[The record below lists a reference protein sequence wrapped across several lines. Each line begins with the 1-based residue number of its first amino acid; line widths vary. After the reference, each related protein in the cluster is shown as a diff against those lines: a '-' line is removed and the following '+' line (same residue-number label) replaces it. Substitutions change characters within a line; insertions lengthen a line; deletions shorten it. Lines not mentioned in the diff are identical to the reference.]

1 MGIFN
6 FHKKKQPVDLRKSGK
21 EELLD
26 HLLAKKG
33 KKIEE
38 VIYGVYDN
46 SKASWFVKL
55 NDFYI
60 DHYPVPGKDKAYF
73 YHLLAVLIDGGV
85 PVAQGLSILAV
96 RAESEHFQRV
106 LFTLAYMIKNGSTF
120 SAAMGRFSDV
130 FTESEVGVIKSG
142 EAIGQLD
149 KVLFKLSQQLDKAN
163 TLRMKLWTASVYPIA
178 VLVILTLVVVG
189 MSLWLLPALMES
201 FVKLNVKVE
210 DLPVTTRFLIG
221 LKVVLES
228 YLWAVI
234 PGIILLVVIVK
245 MYLDSDNGRFWW
257 HYYLLRIPVLGVLIR
272 KINILDFVDKFGLL
286 MEAGLSVIP
295 TLKII
300 AGSTKNEI
308 YALHLWRV
316 IGDVETGMSIADS
329 LAKASFL
336 FPEDVTAM
344 LKIGERS
351 ASVANISQ
359 KISKQYDKEISHTI
373 KKLTALF
380 EPIMIVVVGVFVAI
394 LALSIMGPIFNLTE
408 SF

>member
-6 FHKKKQPVDLRKSGK
+6 FKKAKPQNLRESDKGK
-21 EELLD
+21 LLD
-26 HLLAKKG
+26 ELLAKGG
-33 KKIEE
+33 KKISE
-38 VIYGVYDN
+38 VVYGVYDN
-46 SKASWFVKL
+46 SEAGWFVKL
-55 NDFYI
+55 NDFFI
-60 DHYPVPGKDKAYF
+60 DHYPVAPKDKAYF

-85 PVAQGLSILAV
+85 PIAQGLSILAY
-96 RAESEHFQRV
+96 RTENEHFQRV
-106 LFTLAYMIKNGSTF
+106 LFTLAHMIKSGATL
-120 SAAMGRFSDV
+120 SAAMTRFTDV
-130 FTESEVGVIKSG
+130 FSESEIGVVKSG

-149 KVLFKLSQQLDKAN
+149 KVLFKLSKQLDKAN
-163 TLRMKLWTASVYPIA
+163 VLRMKLWTAAIYPIA
-178 VLVILTLVVVG
+178 VLVILTLVIVG
-189 MSLWLLPALMES
+189 MSLWLLPALMDS
-201 FVKLNVKVE
+201 FIKLNVNLN
-210 DLPVTTRFLIG
+210 DLPITTRAMIG
-221 LKVVLES
+221 LKTILEG

-234 PGIILLVVIVK
+234 LGALVLVIAVK
-245 MYLDSDNGRFWW
+245 SYLDSDQGRFWW
-257 HYYLLRIPVLGVLIR
+257 HYYLLKIPVLGVLVR
-272 KINILDFVDKFGLL
+272 KVNVLDFVDKFGLL

-336 FPEDVTAM
+336 FPDDVTAM

-351 ASVANISQ
+351 ATIANISQ

-380 EPIMIVVVGVFVAI
+380 EPIMIVVVGIFVAV
-394 LALSIMGPIFNLTE
+394 LALSIMGPIFNLTQ